1 MNSPVVKVI
10 DKLYNTYVISNH
22 NRKEGN
28 LDSYYI
34 VVVVTFSPKEKTS
47 ITPELV
53 IVSGKY
59 KLTEPDS
66 SGERALFKISDT
78 IWAYVDDNMPILSY
92 VNLREEFK
100 VYCNFLFEEESKKVS
115 DKIDPDWNKY
125 GSY

>member
-78 IWAYVDDNMPILSY
+78 IWAHHDDNMPILSY

-100 VYCNFLFEEESKKVS
+100 VYCSFLFEEESKKVS
-115 DKIDPDWNKY
+115 DNIDPDWNKY

>member
-10 DKLYNTYVISNH
+10 DKLYRTYVISNH
-22 NRKEGN
+22 NRKEGG

-47 ITPELV
+47 ITPELI

-66 SGERALFKISDT
+66 SGERGLFKISHT
-78 IWAYVDDNMPILSY
+78 IWAHDENMPILAY
-92 VNLREEFK
+92 LGLREDFK
-100 VYCNFLFEEESKKVS
+100 VYCNFLFEQESKKVS
-115 DKIDPDWNKY
+115 DEIDPNWNKY
-125 GSY
+125 GSF

>member
-100 VYCNFLFEEESKKVS
+100 VYCSFLFEEESKKVS

>member
-10 DKLYNTYVISNH
+10 DKLYNTYVISSH

-78 IWAYVDDNMPILSY
+78 IWAHHDDNMPILSY

-100 VYCNFLFEEESKKVS
+100 VYCSFLFEEESKKVS

>member
-78 IWAYVDDNMPILSY
+78 IWAHHDDNMPILSY

-100 VYCNFLFEEESKKVS
+100 VYCSFLFEEESKKVS
-115 DKIDPDWNKY
+115 DKIDPDWNTY

>member
-1 MNSPVVKVI
+1 
-10 DKLYNTYVISNH
+10 
-22 NRKEGN
+22 
-28 LDSYYI
+28 

-78 IWAYVDDNMPILSY
+78 IWAHDDNMPILSY

-100 VYCNFLFEEESKKVS
+100 VYCSFLFEEESKKVS